1 MTSGPTFRPGRSWTR
16 RSWTGR
22 GGSCLAARQAKR
34 TVARS
39 LAALAPGVAF
49 CLLLAAA
56 PQPAG
61 AQAAGG
67 ATTERV
73 LRRSSTGEPSTL
85 DPQLWTFGQ
94 DGNLAQDLF
103 QGLTTLDAAAQP
115 VPGQAES
122 WTISP
127 DGRRYTFKLR
137 PGLTWSDGVP
147 IDSHTFVWS
156 LRRLFD
162 PRTAASS
169 ASLLYV
175 IRNAREVNTGALP
188 PEKLGV
194 EAPDPRT
201 VILELTQP
209 APYLLD
215 LLVHRAFPVP
225 RHVIEK
231 WGREWTRPGR
241 IVSNGA
247 FVFGEWRPGSH
258 VKLLRNPRFHEAS
271 QVKLDAL
278 YLIPVEDPGAALRR
292 YRAGELDIVVSVPSD
307 QIATVRRD
315 FGSQLHLV
323 QQIGLEYL
331 AFNTRRGPTAD
342 VRVRRALSMAV
353 EREVLAKRILQA
365 GEPAAFCVVPPGV
378 VNYPQPGCADFATW
392 PSARRVTEAKR
403 LLQDAGYGVAKPLA
417 LRLRYSSSET
427 QRRLALAIAAMW
439 QPLGVRTELL
449 TADLKAHQ
457 QALQDGDFD
466 VARAAWYAED
476 RDPASFLG
484 LLDSRAGALNLS
496 RYADPQYDALLDRGA
511 ASADLAPRAAL
522 LAQAESRAMQS
533 QPIAPLYYYMA
544 RRLVSARVRG
554 WVDNPRGVHLDRYLS
569 VAGP

>member
-1 MTSGPTFRPGRSWTR
+1 MRPRLGAWCRGARLR
-16 RSWTGR
+16 RAPRIRVG
-22 GGSCLAARQAKR
+22 LAWARLPWL
-34 TVARS
+34 V
-39 LAALAPGVAF
+39 
-49 CLLLAAA
+49 LLVLGAAA
-56 PQPAG
+56 PPLATSASPMASRDG
-61 AQAAGG
+61 AASAAP
-67 ATTERV
+67 ERA

-103 QGLTTLDAAAQP
+103 QGLTTLDAAARP
-115 VPGQAES
+115 VPGQAQS
-122 WTISP
+122 WTVSP
-127 DGRRYTFKLR
+127 DGRRYTFTLH
-137 PGLTWSDGVP
+137 PGLAWSDGVP
-147 IDSHTFVWS
+147 IDSATFLWS

-162 PRTAASS
+162 PRTAAPS

-188 PEKLGV
+188 PERLGV
-194 EAPDPRT
+194 TAPNPRT
-201 VILELTQP
+201 VVIELTQP

-225 RHVIEK
+225 RHAIEQ
-231 WGREWTRPGR
+231 WGREWTRAGR

-247 FVFGEWRPGSH
+247 FVLGEWRPGSH

-271 QVKLDAL
+271 QVRLDAI
-278 YLIPVEDPGAALRR
+278 YHVPVEDPSAALRR

-307 QIATVRRD
+307 QLAMARRE

-331 AFNTRRGPTAD
+331 AFNSRRGPTAD
-342 VRVRRALSMAV
+342 PRVRRALSMAV
-353 EREVLAKRILQA
+353 EREVLSKRLLQA

-378 VNYPQPGCADFATW
+378 VNYPERGCADFATW
-392 PSARRVTEAKR
+392 PAARRVAEARR
-403 LLQDAGYGVAKPLA
+403 LLQAAGHGAAQPLV
-417 LRLRYSSSET
+417 LRLRYSNSET

-439 QPLGVRTELL
+439 PPLGVRTELL

-457 QALQDGDFD
+457 QALQQGDFD

-496 RYADPQYDALLDRGA
+496 RHADPKFDALLDRAA
-511 ASADLAPRAAL
+511 ASPEPAPRAAL
-522 LAQAESRAMQS
+522 LAQAEALAMQT
-533 QPIAPLYYYMA
+533 QPIAPLYYYVA
-544 RRLVSARVRG
+544 RRLVSPRVQG

-569 VAGP
+569 VAGR

>member
-1 MTSGPTFRPGRSWTR
+1 MAPRARFGR
-16 RSWTGR
+16 
-22 GGSCLAARQAKR
+22 LAATLCALVA
-34 TVARS
+34 TVS
-39 LAALAPGVAF
+39 PPLGALPA
-49 CLLLAAA
+49 
-56 PQPAG
+56 AG
-61 AQAAGG
+61 A
-67 ATTERV
+67 TVERA
-73 LRRSSTGEPSTL
+73 LRRSATGEPSTL
-85 DPQLWTFGQ
+85 DPQLWTYGQ

-115 VPGQAES
+115 VAGQAES
-122 WTISP
+122 WTVSP

-137 PGLTWSDGVP
+137 PGLVWSDGVP
-147 IDSHTFVWS
+147 IDSATFLWS

-162 PRTAASS
+162 PRTAAPS

-175 IRNAREVNTGALP
+175 IRNAREINTGALP

-194 EAPDPRT
+194 QAPDPRT

-225 RHVIEK
+225 RHAIER
-231 WGREWTRPGR
+231 WGREWTRAGR

-247 FVFGEWRPGSH
+247 FILGEWRPGSH
-258 VKLLRNPRFHEAS
+258 VKLLRNPRFHAVTE
-271 QVKLDAL
+271 VKLDAV
-278 YLIPVEDPGAALRR
+278 YHIPVEDPAAALRR
-292 YRAGELDIVVSVPSD
+292 FRAGELDIVVSIPSD
-307 QIATVRRD
+307 ELATARRD

-342 VRVRRALSMAV
+342 RRVRRALSMAI
-353 EREVLAKRILQA
+353 EREVLSMRILQA

-378 VNYPQPGCADFATW
+378 VNYPAPGCADFARW
-392 PSARRVTEAKR
+392 PAARRGIEARR
-403 LLQDAGYGVAKPLA
+403 LLREAGYGAAKPLA
-417 LRLRYSSSET
+417 LRLRYSNSQT

-439 QPLGVRTELL
+439 QPIGVRTDLL

-457 QALQDGDFD
+457 QALQEGDFD

-496 RYADPQYDALLDRGA
+496 RHTDPEYDRLLDRGA
-511 ASADLAPRAAL
+511 SSADLVQRAAS
-522 LAQAESRAMQS
+522 LAQAEARAMQS
-533 QPIAPLYYYMA
+533 QPIAPLYFYVA
-544 RRLVSARVRG
+544 RRLVSPRVRG

-569 VAGP
+569 VAGR

>member
-1 MTSGPTFRPGRSWTR
+1 MPARPGAWWRDAR
-16 RSWTGR
+16 
-22 GGSCLAARQAKR
+22 AARALR
-34 TVARS
+34 YGGRRARS
-39 LAALAPGVAF
+39 AVPRLALLALAALALP
-49 CLLLAAA
+49 LAAA
-56 PQPAG
+56 AQPVPRDVG
-61 AQAAGG
+61 DGTGG
-67 ATTERV
+67 ERA

-103 QGLTTLDAAAQP
+103 QGLTTLDAAARP
-115 VPGQAES
+115 VPGQAQS

-127 DGRRYTFKLR
+127 DGRRYTFTLH

-147 IDSHTFVWS
+147 IDSASFVWS

-162 PRTAASS
+162 PRTAAPS

-188 PEKLGV
+188 PERLGV
-194 EAPDPRT
+194 AAPDPRT
-201 VILELTQP
+201 VVLELTQP

-225 RHVIEK
+225 RHAIEK
-231 WGREWTRPGR
+231 WGRDWTRAGR

-247 FVFGEWRPGSH
+247 FVLGEWRSGSH

-271 QVKLDAL
+271 QVRLDAI
-278 YLIPVEDPGAALRR
+278 YHVPVEDPGAALRR
-292 YRAGELDIVVSVPSD
+292 YRAGELDIVVSIPSG
-307 QIATVRRD
+307 QLAMARRE

-342 VRVRRALSMAV
+342 PRVRRALSMAV
-353 EREVLAKRILQA
+353 ERELLSTRLLQA

-378 VNYPQPGCADFATW
+378 VNYPDPGCADFAGW
-392 PSARRVTEAKR
+392 PAARRGTEAR
-403 LLQDAGYGVAKPLA
+403 RWLQAAGYGAAKPLV
-417 LRLRYSSSET
+417 LRLRYSNSET

-457 QALQDGDFD
+457 QALQQGDFD

-496 RYADPQYDALLDRGA
+496 RHLDPKFDALLDQAA
-511 ASADLAPRAAL
+511 ASADLAARAAL
-522 LAQAESRAMQS
+522 LSRAESLAMQS
-533 QPIAPLYYYMA
+533 QPIAPLYYYVA
-544 RRLVSARVRG
+544 RRLVSPRVRG
-554 WVDNPRGVHLDRYLS
+554 WVDNPRGVHLGRYLS
-569 VAGP
+569 VAGR

>member
-1 MTSGPTFRPGRSWTR
+1 MRRPASAPARVLR
-16 RSWTGR
+16 RAFAG
-22 GGSCLAARQAKR
+22 LV
-34 TVARS
+34 VAG
-39 LAALAPGVAF
+39 LIALAGGP
-49 CLLLAAA
+49 LLPRAAAA
-56 PQPAG
+56 P
-61 AQAAGG
+61 AAGG
-67 ATTERV
+67 AAPERA
-73 LRRSSTGEPSTL
+73 LKRSSTGEPSTL

-103 QGLTTLDAAAQP
+103 QGLTTLDAAARP

-127 DGRRYTFKLR
+127 DGRRYTFHLR
-137 PGLTWSDGVP
+137 AGLTWSDGVP
-147 IDSHTFVWS
+147 IDAATFVWS

-162 PRTAASS
+162 PRTAAPS

-175 IRNAREVNTGALP
+175 IRNAREVNTGALAP
-188 PEKLGV
+188 ASLGV
-194 EAPDPRT
+194 SAPDPRT
-201 VILELTQP
+201 VVLELTQP

-225 RHVIEK
+225 RHVVER
-231 WGREWTRPGR
+231 WGRDWTRPEH

-258 VKLLRNPRFHEAS
+258 VKLRRNPRFHEAS
-271 QVKLDAL
+271 QVQLDAI
-278 YLIPVEDPGAALRR
+278 YHVPVEDPSAALRR
-292 YRAGELDIVVSVPSD
+292 YRAGELDIVVSIPSD
-307 QIATVRRD
+307 QLAGVRRD

-342 VRVRRALSMAV
+342 PRVRRALSMAI
-353 EREVLAKRILQA
+353 ERELLSKRILQA

-378 VNYPQPGCADFATW
+378 VNYPAPGCADFAPW
-392 PSARRVTEAKR
+392 PAAQRAAEARRL
-403 LLQDAGYGVAKPLA
+403 LLQAGFGAAKPLT
-417 LRLRYSSSET
+417 LRFRYSNSET

-439 QPLGVRTELL
+439 QPLGVTTELL

-457 QALQDGDFD
+457 QALQQGDFD

-496 RYADPQYDALLDRGA
+496 GHADPRYDALLARGA
-511 ASADLAPRAAL
+511 ASADLAQRAVL
-522 LAQAESRAMQS
+522 LAQAESLAMQS
-533 QPIAPLYYYMA
+533 QPIAPLYYYVA
-544 RRLVSARVRG
+544 RRLVSPRVRG

-569 VAGP
+569 VAVP

>member
-1 MTSGPTFRPGRSWTR
+1 MTPLPR
-16 RSWTGR
+16 
-22 GGSCLAARQAKR
+22 
-34 TVARS
+34 ARS
-39 LAALAPGVAF
+39 RRALLRAV
-49 CLLLAAA
+49 AAA
-56 PQPAG
+56 VIGALGGGLAGPEVNAAG
-61 AQAAGG
+61 AEAGASAAK
-67 ATTERV
+67 ERA

-103 QGLTTLDAAAQP
+103 QGLMTLDAAAQP
-115 VPGQAES
+115 VPGQAQS

-127 DGRRYTFKLR
+127 DGRRYTFRLH
-137 PGLTWSDGVP
+137 PGLQWSDGVP
-147 IDSHTFVWS
+147 IDGDTFVWS

-175 IRNAREVNTGALP
+175 IRNAREVNTGKLA
-188 PEKLGV
+188 PESLGV
-194 EAPDPRT
+194 SAPDPRT
-201 VILELTQP
+201 VVLELTQP

-231 WGREWTRPGR
+231 WGREWTRSGR

-247 FVFGEWRPGSH
+247 FVLGEWRPGSH
-258 VKLLRNPRFHEAS
+258 VKLLRNPRFHEAA
-271 QVKLDAL
+271 QVQLDAV
-278 YLIPVEDPGAALRR
+278 YHVPVEDPGAALRR
-292 YRAGELDIVVSVPSD
+292 FRSGELDIVVSLPSD
-307 QIATVRRD
+307 QLATARRD
-315 FGSQLHLV
+315 FGNQLHLA

-331 AFNTRRGPTAD
+331 AFNTRRGPTSD
-342 VRVRRALSMAV
+342 PRVRRALSMTID
-353 EREVLAKRILQA
+353 RELLSKRILQA
-365 GEPAAFCVVPPGV
+365 GEPAAYCVVPPGV
-378 VNYPQPGCADFATW
+378 VNYPNRSCAEFGAW
-392 PSARRVTEAKR
+392 PLARRLAEAR
-403 LLQDAGYGVAKPLA
+403 TLLQAAGFGAAKPLA
-417 LRLRYSSSET
+417 LRLRYSNSET

-457 QALQDGDFD
+457 QALQQGDFD

-476 RDPASFLG
+476 RDPASFLA

-496 RYADPQYDALLDRGA
+496 RHADPAYDALLDRGG
-511 ASADLAPRAAL
+511 ASSDLVQRAAL
-522 LAQAESRAMQS
+522 LAEAEARAMQS
-533 QPIAPLYYYMA
+533 QPIAPLYYYVS
-544 RRLVSARVRG
+544 RRLVSSRVRG

-569 VAGP
+569 VAAP